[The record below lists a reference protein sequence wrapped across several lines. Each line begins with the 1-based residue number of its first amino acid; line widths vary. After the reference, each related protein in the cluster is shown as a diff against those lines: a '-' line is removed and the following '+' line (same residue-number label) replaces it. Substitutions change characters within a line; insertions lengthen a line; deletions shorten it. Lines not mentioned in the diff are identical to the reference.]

1 MTERSA
7 SHTSFVI
14 ERDFPAPPSRVF
26 FAWSDAEAKLSWSD
40 CHTDARESE
49 FSMDFRHGGHERYR
63 VRLPDGMAI
72 SVEKVFFDI
81 VPDQRIIFG
90 YDLVIGEKRVSA
102 SLVTVS
108 FEPSSKGTHMT
119 YTEQLALLD
128 GFTDVEERIEGTN
141 EGFDRLELLL
151 RDAVRV

>member
-1 MTERSA
+1 MIQRSA
-7 SHTSFVI
+7 AHTSFVI
-14 ERDFPAPPSRVF
+14 EREFPAPPARVF
-26 FAWSDAEAKLSWSD
+26 SAWSDADARLSWSD

-49 FSMDFRHGGHERYR
+49 FSKDFRHGGHERYR
-63 VRLPDGMAI
+63 VILADGLRI
-72 SVEKVFFDI
+72 SIEKVFFDI

-90 YDLVIGEKRVSA
+90 YDIVIGERRASA

-108 FEPSSKGTHMT
+108 FEPSRKGTRMT

-128 GFTDVEERIEGTN
+128 GFTDVDERIHGTN

-151 RDAVRV
+151 RDATHA

>member
-1 MTERSA
+1 MTERSV

-14 ERDFPAPPSRVF
+14 ERDFPAPPARVF
-26 FAWSDAEAKLSWSD
+26 NAWSDPDAKLSWSD

-63 VRLPDGMAI
+63 VRLPDGLLIA
-72 SVEKVFFDI
+72 VEKVFFDI
-81 VPDQRIIFG
+81 VPDRRIIFG
-90 YDLVIGEKRVSA
+90 YDILIGDKRVSA

-108 FEPSSKGTHMT
+108 FEPSRKGTHMT

-128 GFTDVEERIEGTN
+128 GFTDVEERIHGTK

-151 RDAVRV
+151 RDAAHA

>member
-90 YDLVIGEKRVSA
+90 YDLVLGEKRVSA

-108 FEPSSKGTHMT
+108 FEPSRKGTRMT

>member
-14 ERDFPAPPSRVF
+14 ERDFPAPPSHVF
-26 FAWSDAEAKLSWSD
+26 FAWSDVEAKLSWSD
-40 CHTDARESE
+40 CHTDARDSE
-49 FSMDFRHGGHERYR
+49 FSMDFRHGGHEHYR
-63 VRLPDGMAI
+63 VRLPDGMTL

-90 YDLVIGEKRVSA
+90 YDLVIGEKRLSA

-108 FEPSSKGTHMT
+108 FEPSRKGTHMT

-151 RDAVRV
+151 RDAVRA

>member
-26 FAWSDAEAKLSWSD
+26 FAWSDAEAKRSWSD
-40 CHTDARESE
+40 CHTDAGESE
-49 FSMDFRHGGHERYR
+49 FSMDFRHGGHESYR
-63 VRLPDGMAI
+63 VRQPDGMVI
-72 SVEKVFFDI
+72 SIEKVFFDI
-81 VPDQRIIFG
+81 VPDERIIFG
-90 YDLVIGEKRVSA
+90 YDIVVGDKRVSA

-108 FEPSSKGTHMT
+108 FKASRKGTRMT

-128 GFTDVEERIEGTN
+128 GFTEVEERIQGTN
-141 EGFDRLELLL
+141 EGLDRLELLL
-151 RDAVRV
+151 SAAARA

>member
-1 MTERSA
+1 MTEPSV

-26 FAWSDAEAKLSWSD
+26 NAWSDAESKLSWSD
-40 CHTDARESE
+40 CHTDAGESE
-49 FSMDFRHGGHERYR
+49 FRMEFRHGGHESYR
-63 VRLPDGMAI
+63 VVLPDGLRIA
-72 SVEKVFFDI
+72 VEKVFLDI
-81 VPDQRIIFG
+81 VPEQRIIFA
-90 YDLVIGEKRVSA
+90 YDIAIGGRRASA

-108 FEPSSKGTHMT
+108 FESRGKGTRMT

-128 GFTDVEERIEGTN
+128 GFTDIEERIRGTT

-151 RDAVRV
+151 RDAPRA

>member
-1 MTERSA
+1 MIDRSV

-14 ERDFPAPPSRVF
+14 ERDLPAPPSRVF
-26 FAWSDAEAKLSWSD
+26 LAWSDADAKLSWSD

-49 FSMDFRHGGHERYR
+49 FSMDFRHGGHEVYR
-63 VRLPDGMAI
+63 VRLPDGMPIA
-72 SVEKVFFDI
+72 VEKVFFDI

-90 YDLVIGEKRVSA
+90 YDIVIGEKRVSA

-108 FEPSSKGTHMT
+108 FEPSRKGTHMT

-128 GFTDVEERIEGTN
+128 GFTDVEERIQGTN

-151 RDAVRV
+151 RDAVRA